1 MSDLIF
7 PSLKSQK
14 ATKVISTYLNF
25 TRNTICINLHLCKVC
40 FRVKS
45 FIKFINI
52 QLYIQSGQ
60 TKISVT
66 PTDKYKKFD
75 YGINCCELQKYNG
88 IAEETPREVISVK
101 SDHTLVI
108 YFCIGHSTLN
118 WHTWIHSVFYLVF
131 CFLFTNNIA
140 VTKYRVKKRLS

>member
-75 YGINCCELQKYNG
+75 YRINCCELQKYNG

-118 WHTWIHSVFYLVF
+118 WHYLNTQCILSCFSFSFYQQYSCNKV
-131 CFLFTNNIA
+131 
-140 VTKYRVKKRLS
+140 